1 MLDTGPQSIVHIQGV
16 AEWSL
21 VWEIFQ
27 LFDKNRFERSDREAK
42 LTIRKWMSGESTRL
56 RLGEF

>member
-16 AEWSL
+16 AEWSV

-27 LFDKNRFERSDREAK
+27 LFDKNRFERSDREAQVNHQ
-42 LTIRKWMSGESTRL
+42 EVDL
-56 RLGEF
+56 R